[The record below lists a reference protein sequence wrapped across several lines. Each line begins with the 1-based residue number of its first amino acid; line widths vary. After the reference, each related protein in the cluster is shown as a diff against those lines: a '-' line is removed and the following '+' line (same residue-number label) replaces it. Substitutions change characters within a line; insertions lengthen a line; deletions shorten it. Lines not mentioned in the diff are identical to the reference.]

1 MYMGP
6 PYAGYWGGYYG
17 YGWGAPWG
25 GTDIR
30 TDTIVN
36 VETLVYS
43 LKQNKLVWGGQS
55 ETMNPDKVDDFVRE
69 VATAAARELRKEGLI
84 GPA

>member
-1 MYMGP
+1 
-6 PYAGYWGGYYG
+6 
-17 YGWGAPWG
+17 
-25 GTDIR
+25 
-30 TDTIVN
+30 VS

-55 ETMNPDKVDDFVRE
+55 QTTNPNNIDNFVRE
-69 VATAAARELRKEGLI
+69 VANAVAEELRKEGLI